1 MVLIVIMR
9 ERNTEENNM
18 KKILLFTLALM
29 LCMSTLFACSEEIET
44 SSEIVSEQESA
55 ESIEVSEE
63 SIPKGPEYWGNT
75 IYDRAEQPNAPE
87 EVEKHE
93 MKVTKTSDS
102 QITITFTT
110 DAGDHT
116 VTVHETP
123 WGTFNLGAWSL
134 KADKKTHVFVAG
146 STDLEY
152 VYRVSD
158 KPAGGNIW
166 SGGNHGN
173 ETLVSIEMYDGETE
187 KPIVLKKGESVTVNK
202 LHIIE
207 KTKLLWCVDTDGDGY
222 GFRYKKTDKFEE
234 KDIYAEVVRKYTFV
248 GPEIKLNVDY
258 KYIKDTY
265 HYLSYTCMF
274 PIDKKYG
281 LYCDMIGKDGNL
293 IRTIET
299 LKVGKADYSGP
310 MNSGNAAT
318 RVRIYGYTDK
328 RYQFDV
334 RVNTY
339 ADSLENQKNSFK
351 TAFWDMNTSSN
362 KLYFS
367 KFDQNVST
375 KIPAGTEYHT
385 ECIWQ
390 FVFEKDAK

>member
-1 MVLIVIMR
+1 
-9 ERNTEENNM
+9 M
-18 KKILLFTLALM
+18 KKILLFTLALL
-29 LCMSTLFACSEEIET
+29 LCTSMLFACSEGEDTVSEIESSET
-44 SSEIVSEQESA
+44 VESSEIEESSEEP
-55 ESIEVSEE
+55 EVSLPEA
-63 SIPKGPEYWGNT
+63 PEYWGNA
-75 IYDRAEQPNAPE
+75 IYNVTEQPNAPE

-102 QITITFTT
+102 LYTITFTT

-116 VTVHETP
+116 VTVQQTP
-123 WGTFNLGAWSL
+123 WGTFNLGAWRL
-134 KADKKTHVFVAG
+134 KADNKVHTFVSG

-158 KPAGGNIW
+158 KPASGNIW

-173 ETLVSIEMYDGETE
+173 EVLISLELYNGETE
-187 KPIVLKKGESVTVNK
+187 EKIELNKGESITVNK
-202 LHIIE
+202 LHVIE
-207 KTKLLWCVDTDGDGY
+207 KTKLLWCADTDGDGY
-222 GFRYKKTDKFEE
+222 GFRYKSKDTYEE
-234 KDIYAEVVRKYTFV
+234 KDIYAEVSRKYTFV

-258 KYIKDTY
+258 NYVKDTY

-274 PIDKKYG
+274 PIEKKYG

-293 IRTIET
+293 IKTIET

-334 RVNTY
+334 RVNTF
-339 ADSLENQKNSFK
+339 ADSLENQKNTFK

-367 KFDQNVST
+367 KYDQNKSS

>member
-1 MVLIVIMR
+1 MLF
-9 ERNTEENNM
+9 
-18 KKILLFTLALM
+18 ILASM
-29 LCMSTLFACSEEIET
+29 LCASAFCACSESEET
-44 SSEIVSEQESA
+44 SSVA
-55 ESIEVSEE
+55 ESVESVALESSTVSEE
-63 SIPKGPEYWGNT
+63 SIPKGPAYWGNT
-75 IYDRAEQPNAPE
+75 EYDIAEQPNSPE

-102 QITITFTT
+102 LITINFTT
-110 DAGDHT
+110 DAGEHT
-116 VTVHETP
+116 VTIAETP
-123 WGTFNLGAWSL
+123 WGTFNLGAWRL
-134 KADKKTHVFVAG
+134 KATDNKTHTFVAG

-173 ETLVSIEMYDGETE
+173 ETLVSIEMYNGETE
-187 KPIVLKKGESVTVNK
+187 EAIILEKGESVTVNK

-207 KTKLLWCVDTDGDGY
+207 KTKLLWCADTDGDGY
-222 GFRYKKTDKFEE
+222 GFRYKNKDTFEE
-234 KDIYAEVVRKYTFV
+234 KDIYAEVTRKYTFT
-248 GPEIKLNVDY
+248 GPQIKLNVDY
-258 KYIKDTY
+258 NYIKDTY

-281 LYCDMIGKDGNL
+281 LYCDMIGKDGKL
-293 IRTIET
+293 LKTIET

-318 RVRIYGYTDK
+318 RARIYGYTDK

-334 RVNTY
+334 RVNTF
-339 ADSLENQKNSFK
+339 ADSLENQTNKFK

-367 KFDQNVST
+367 KFDESKSS

-385 ECIWQ
+385 ECVWQ

>member
-1 MVLIVIMR
+1 
-9 ERNTEENNM
+9 M
-18 KKILLFTLALM
+18 KRILLFTLALM
-29 LCMSTLFACSEEIET
+29 LCVSALFACS
-44 SSEIVSEQESA
+44 QESA
-55 ESIEVSEE
+55 KTSSVPDGESSAFEE
-63 SIPKGPEYWGNT
+63 SSSEPEISIPDGPEYWGNT
-75 IYDRAEQPNAPE
+75 LYDTAEQPDSPK

-102 QITITFTT
+102 LITITFTT

-116 VTVHETP
+116 VTVKETP

-134 KADKKTHVFVAG
+134 KADNKMHVFVSG

-173 ETLVSIEMYDGETE
+173 ETLVSLELYNGETE
-187 KPIVLKKGESVTVNK
+187 EKLELKKGESVTVNK

-207 KTKLLWCVDTDGDGY
+207 KTKLLWCADTDGDGY
-222 GFRYKKTDKFEE
+222 GFRYKATDKFEE
-234 KDIYAEVVRKYTFV
+234 KDIYAEVVRKYTFA
-248 GPEIKLNVDY
+248 GPQIKLNVDY
-258 KYIKDTY
+258 NYIKDTY

-281 LYCDMIGKDGNL
+281 LYCDMIDKDGKL
-293 IRTIET
+293 LKTIET
-299 LKVGKADYSGP
+299 LKIGKADYSGP

-318 RVRIYGYTDK
+318 RARIYGYTDK

-334 RVNTY
+334 RVNTF
-339 ADSLENQKNSFK
+339 ADSLENQTNAFK

-367 KFDQNVST
+367 KYDQNKSS

>member
-1 MVLIVIMR
+1 
-9 ERNTEENNM
+9 M
-18 KKILLFTLALM
+18 KRILLFTLALM
-29 LCMSTLFACSEEIET
+29 LCVSALFACSEETEDG
-44 SSEIVSEQESA
+44 SSVADVSSDIA
-55 ESIEVSEE
+55 ESEEISEE
-63 SIPKGPEYWGNT
+63 SVPKGPIYWGNT
-75 IYDRAEQPNAPE
+75 EYDTEEQPNAPT

-93 MKVTKTSDS
+93 MTVTKTSDKL
-102 QITITFTT
+102 ITIQFTT

-116 VTVHETP
+116 VTVKETP
-123 WGTFNLGAWSL
+123 WGTFNLSAWSL
-134 KADKKTHVFVAG
+134 KADNKAHVFVSG

-158 KPAGGNIW
+158 KRSGGYIW

-173 ETLVSIEMYDGETE
+173 EILASIEMYDGETE
-187 KPIVLKKGESVTVNK
+187 SPIVLKNGESIKVNK

-207 KTKLLWCVDTDGDGY
+207 KTKLLWCADTDGDGY
-222 GFRYKKTDKFEE
+222 GYRYKNTDKYEE
-234 KDIYAEVVRKYTFV
+234 KDIYAEVTRKYTFV

-258 KYIKDTY
+258 NYVKDTY
-265 HYLSYTCMF
+265 HYRSYTCMF

-281 LYCDMIGKDGNL
+281 LFCDMNGKDGDL
-293 IRTIET
+293 IRTVET

-310 MNSGNAAT
+310 MNDGNAAT
-318 RVRIYGYTDK
+318 RARIYGYADK

-339 ADSLENQKNSFK
+339 SDSLENQKNKFK
-351 TAFWDMNTSSN
+351 TAFWDMNTTTN

-367 KFDQNVST
+367 KYDANTSSLI
-375 KIPAGTEYHT
+375 KAGTEYHT